1 MEAAFLDRPLVKRSL
16 VRRVG
21 KEGIPPEHQPE
32 HPEPVSPDIGR
43 DGVVAIARHP
53 ENRRQIKL
61 EELFGDRARARVV
74 QTPAGAVRQ
83 NAPPELAGG
92 LVVDAAEVAQ
102 HLRRGRGLLAP
113 PPGATVQRSKPP
125 FRFHDREAVLV
136 ALPLLGE
143 AVRPVLRGAVGEQ
156 QSVRHVFASARRE
169 VLLPE
174 AGCPAEPRQHRPD
187 QVILGLALVGRQS
200 RRKAVEQA
208 TQRGLEVCESLV
220 GQVPPV
226 RKLSDRFS
234 KEVLGEQAP
243 LEGPDHRHP
252 RPPKPNS
259 PESAWSS
266 SAILS
271 IVQSSSDSD
280 PTRASKLAPTALER
294 ASSKAHP
301 SLERSVAL
309 RSSGSRRRCRRR
321 RPIPFRN
328 PAGSLGKSPRF
339 SELTPPGRGFSVYGM
354 ETPPTRDYR
363 RRRPSGALAG
373 ELSGT
378 LKVAKPAHVALPV
391 PPHDVL
397 KPLAGGRQGGRSAG
411 HSKSRNG
418 VNEPRSGLTRRATGW
433 FSSPLVT
440 SVSAPGHSAA
450 DTPGRWQS
458 RRVRW
463 LSPRQRAARKQLALG
478 V

>member
-1 MEAAFLDRPLVKRSL
+1 MARSWNVPL

-21 KEGIPPEHQPE
+21 KEGVSSEHQRE
-32 HPEPVSPDIGR
+32 HLEPVPPGVGR
-43 DGVVAIARHP
+43 KALAAIDRLP
-53 ENRRQIKL
+53 EDRREINL
-61 EELFGDRARARVV
+61 EELLGDRTRPGPVEP
-74 QTPAGAVRQ
+74 PAGTVRQ
-83 NAPPELAGG
+83 DAPPHLARGH
-92 LVVDAAEVAQ
+92 VVDATEVAQ

-156 QSVRHVFASARRE
+156 QAVRHVFASARRE

-200 RRKAVEQA
+200 RREAVEQA
-208 TQRGLEVCESLV
+208 TQRGLEVCECFV
-220 GQVPPV
+220 VQVPPV
-226 RKLSDRFS
+226 AKLGDRFS

-266 SAILS
+266 SAILD

-280 PTRASKLAPTALER
+280 PARASKLPPAALER
-294 ASSKAHP
+294 ASSNADP
-301 SLERSVAL
+301 SLRAKRRFTLVG
-309 RSSGSRRRCRRR
+309 RRRRCCRR
-321 RPIPFRN
+321 RPIPLRN
-328 PAGSLGKSPRF
+328 PAGSLGKSPRV

-354 ETPPTRDYR
+354 EIPSSRDSCLR
-363 RRRPSGALAG
+363 SPSGALAG

-378 LKVAKPAHVALPV
+378 LKVAKPAHAVFNTAAWQGDAA
-391 PPHDVL
+391 PPL
-397 KPLAGGRQGGRSAG
+397 RTPSFPRLCRGSRRAGGPA
-411 HSKSRNG
+411 
-418 VNEPRSGLTRRATGW
+418 TRTP
-433 FSSPLVT
+433 SP
-440 SVSAPGHSAA
+440 
-450 DTPGRWQS
+450 
-458 RRVRW
+458 VR
-463 LSPRQRAARKQLALG
+463 P
-478 V
+478 